1 VAVVWGLA
9 ANSQVI
15 LFDGVYTLLGMSL
28 TGLSIAAARVSRRPP
43 SARYPFGLEAVVPL
57 AVGAQGLALLGVIAY
72 AALEAVRVLL
82 AGGAEV
88 AAAAV
93 AGYGAFTA
101 ILSLAV
107 HRWMRAADPTSDL
120 LDAEAQSW
128 WAGML
133 LSAVVLVGALLA
145 LGLRWAGLEGAERY
159 VDPVLVLVASVILL
173 PVPVGMIRDTAVE
186 ILEGTP
192 APGIMEP
199 VARAVAEVQA
209 ELGPPDPILRVT
221 KLGRKLYVEA
231 DFVVPDGVWDIAGE
245 DRVRRAVDRRLAALP
260 YDVWLNVGL
269 TTDPELA
276 R

>member
-1 VAVVWGLA
+1 VP
-9 ANSQVI
+9 SS
-15 LFDGVYTLLGMSL
+15 T
-28 TGLSIAAARVSRRPP
+28 ARQNTHGSVRR
-43 SARYPFGLEAVVPL
+43 
-57 AVGAQGLALLGVIAY
+57 
-72 AALEAVRVLL
+72 
-82 AGGAEV
+82 
-88 AAAAV
+88 

-209 ELGPPDPILRVT
+209 ELGLPDPILRVT
-221 KLGRKLYVEA
+221 KLYVEA